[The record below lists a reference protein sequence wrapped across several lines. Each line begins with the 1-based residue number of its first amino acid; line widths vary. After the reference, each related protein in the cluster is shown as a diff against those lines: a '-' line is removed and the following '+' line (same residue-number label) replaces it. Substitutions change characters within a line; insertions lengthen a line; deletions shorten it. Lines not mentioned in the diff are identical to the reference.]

1 MSQDTYR
8 RAMATKG
15 LLAHVTAPKPDCPPL
30 NEDQRQEAVWHYR
43 LEIARRWVLEK
54 PEIGA
59 ELKRLPKKKPGPNPK
74 WGVLQKVA
82 LIVEVDSKLSKRLL
96 TRRGSSPLPNETS
109 ITSVCKKL
117 AREDHWK
124 FFLGERVNRVQTLR
138 KNYSSCHKDKKLKK
152 LALYVMSLD
161 VSGRESFVLNALAQ
175 IEMQR
180 GDIKP
185 GDEQSGGHELQRTM
199 LDMVRG
205 KG

>member
-1 MSQDTYR
+1 MSLDNYR
-8 RAMATKG
+8 RVMATKG
-15 LLAHVTAPKPDCPPL
+15 LLAHATAPKPDGPPL

-59 ELKRLPKKKPGPNPK
+59 ELKRLTKKKPGPNPK
-74 WGVLQKVA
+74 WGVFQKVA
-82 LIVEVDSKLSKRLL
+82 LIVEVDSKLNRLL
-96 TRRGSSPLPNETS
+96 IRRGSSPLPNETS
-109 ITSVCKKL
+109 ITSVCKKI

-138 KNYSSCHKDKKLKK
+138 KNYSACHNDKKLKK
-152 LALYVMSLD
+152 FALYVMSLD
-161 VSGRESFVLNALAQ
+161 ASGIESFVLNALAQ
-175 IEMQR
+175 IEIQR